1 MIPHLCVHL
10 LYEVRSCGPRGLGG
24 VARPDDTSAGGV
36 PRGFCLQ
43 RHLERPALCGVLLFG
58 SCPSPFPRDQ
68 GQEANEIPWSHL
80 PPTPHPEKYGLCPF
94 RRPPGAEEERQG
106 RQARTTWLEKQQAI
120 FQLDLNE
127 RFGSPPAHSI
137 RQNPSLG
144 TGETQPLSAVP
155 PAPSRRRVLPSSLSL
170 TFPLLLAVMS
180 LTMII
185 LLQLLSCTF
194 FVLCAVRYLIYFSN
208 HPSGAGERCTAVTF
222 FFFC

>member
-1 MIPHLCVHL
+1 MRLGAAVPGALEEWPGQTTLQLV
-10 LYEVRSCGPRGLGG
+10 VSQGDSASRGTS
-24 VARPDDTSAGGV
+24 RDQHSAGSFSVV
-36 PRGFCLQ
+36 PA
-43 RHLERPALCGVLLFG
+43 PPLFQG
-58 SCPSPFPRDQ
+58 IKVRKQMRFP
-68 GQEANEIPWSHL
+68 GPISL
-80 PPTPHPEKYGLCPF
+80 PPPTQRKMLLCPF

-185 LLQLLSCTF
+185 LPAVIIMHLLR
-194 FVLCAVRYLIYFSN
+194 AVCHSYLIYFSN